1 MLNYMCMKKQV
12 EKTYSFEQA
21 KEIVRAKISETSRE
35 LGVMIRAKQKQQVK
49 SVGKKS
55 RVYA

>member
-1 MLNYMCMKKQV
+1 MCMKKQV
-12 EKTYSFEQA
+12 QKTYSFEEA